1 MARGHE
7 ILHQFGRQRRR
18 TNGRRVRCRTGHWS
32 LRRGEDGRVGLG
44 SGQCRH
50 AGGSGGESEEATAGD
65 RLRFHGAGGGDGRGC
80 RSCRPLS
87 SARNRFAIVECR
99 QPEAGVHSGV
109 KESDPAC
116 AAEKVARVVA
126 EEPSLGA
133 VTIRPGQGGVEIETV
148 GPAQSAARRV
158 GEALTESAARCDVD
172 ATGHCSVCGAGPE
185 RQEAIGRVSVTRS
198 AEAVVVTKE
207 ACPTSTQLR
216 QKRRLNL
223 PEFTQREPARLVHG
237 HEHGHE
243 PHEHGEDEWKTLAL
257 LAGGCLVLGLVA
269 WSATKLG
276 APFWLQ
282 LLLWAVCY
290 LCGGWEAAEESW
302 EKLRHGRLD
311 VHFLM
316 LTVALGAAAVGD
328 FAEGALLLFLFSAS
342 GAMEHYAEGRTR
354 REIGALVRAAP
365 KTASVVEADG
375 SVRDVPVEALV
386 PGQRLRVT
394 GGQIVPVDLRIV
406 LGESACDE
414 SNLTGEA
421 RPVPKSVGD
430 TALGGTLNGG
440 GLLEGQ
446 VLRPAAESAL
456 ARIIRLIEQSQKMR
470 APSQRFTDRFG
481 SGYTYAVLGLCA
493 AMFLVWWL
501 ALGLPAFRS
510 TPEQSSAFYRAMTL
524 LVVASPCALVLSIP
538 SAILSAIAAGAKRG
552 VLFRGGAAIEAL
564 AEVQAVAMDKTGTLT
579 EGHLQ
584 VVDLQSI
591 PAGHEEQVAR
601 VAYNLDRFS
610 DHPLARATQRWA
622 RQRGVP
628 ELAPEKFQQVPGRGL
643 QAELEGVPV
652 RLGRHSF
659 AAPQVVEATVP
670 AREGAAAVWVD
681 AGGGVVGRLL
691 YVDRPRPAAAGVL
704 RALEAQNIETIML
717 TGDRQPVAEK
727 LAAEV
732 GLRTV
737 RAELLPDDKVR
748 EVEALKQNG
757 ARKVAMIGDGVN
769 DAPCLAAA
777 DVGVAMGA
785 RGSDAALEQAEI
797 VLMNDRLENFL
808 LALELSRRARAVIR
822 QNLAISLGVVVVM
835 VGASLFGLVPLTL
848 GVVAH
853 EGSTVVVVL
862 NSLRLLLGG
871 AR

>member
-1 MARGHE
+1 M
-7 ILHQFGRQRRR
+7 
-18 TNGRRVRCRTGHWS
+18 
-32 LRRGEDGRVGLG
+32 
-44 SGQCRH
+44 
-50 AGGSGGESEEATAGD
+50 
-65 RLRFHGAGGGDGRGC
+65 
-80 RSCRPLS
+80 
-87 SARNRFAIVECR
+87 
-99 QPEAGVHSGV
+99 
-109 KESDPAC
+109 KEPDPAC

-133 VTIRPGQGGVEIETV
+133 VTIRTAQGEVEIATV
-148 GPAQSAARRV
+148 GPAQAAARRV
-158 GEALTESAARCDVD
+158 GEALAEASARCEVD
-172 ATGHCSVCGAGPE
+172 ATGHCAVCGAGPARE
-185 RQEAIGRVSVTRS
+185 ELLGRVSVTRTS
-198 AEAVVVTKE
+198 AGVVVEKE

-216 QKRRLNL
+216 QKRLLSL
-223 PEFTQREPARLVHG
+223 PEFAQREPVKLVHEDG
-237 HEHGHE
+237 HHEHA
-243 PHEHGEDEWKTLAL
+243 EDEWKTLAL
-257 LAGGCLVLGLVA
+257 LAAGCLLTGLAA
-269 WSATKLG
+269 WGATRLG
-276 APFWLQ
+276 APLWVVG
-282 LLLWAVCY
+282 LLWTACY
-290 LCGGWEAAEESW
+290 LSGGWEAAEESW
-302 EKLRHGRLD
+302 EKIRHGRLD

-365 KTASVVEADG
+365 KTANVVEADG
-375 SVRDVPVEALV
+375 QVRQVAVEALAT
-386 PGQRLRVT
+386 GQRVRVT

-406 LGESACDE
+406 QGESTCDE

-421 RPVPKSVGD
+421 RPVPKTVGD
-430 TALGGTLNGG
+430 TALGGTLNGA

-456 ARIIRLIEQSQKMR
+456 ARIIRLIEDSQKMR

-481 SGYTYAVLGLCA
+481 STYTYAVLALCG
-493 AMFLVWWL
+493 AMFLIWWL

-538 SAILSAIAAGAKRG
+538 SAILSAIAAGARRG
-552 VLFRGGAAIEAL
+552 VLFRGGSAVEAL
-564 AEVQAVAMDKTGTLT
+564 AEVRAVAMDKTGTLT

-584 VVDLQSI
+584 VVDVQAI

-628 ELAPEKFQQVPGRGL
+628 EVAPERFQQVPGKGL
-643 QAELEGVPV
+643 QAEIDGRPV
-652 RLGRHSF
+652 RLGRHAF
-659 AAPQVVEATVP
+659 VAPQIDEHSLPV
-670 AREGAAAVWVD
+670 RESAAAVWVD
-681 AGGGVVGRLL
+681 AGEGVFGRLL

-704 RALEAQNIETIML
+704 RTLDAQGIETVML
-717 TGDRQPVAEK
+717 TGDRRPVADK

-732 GLRTV
+732 GMRTV

-748 EVEALKQNG
+748 EVEDLKQNG

-808 LALELSRRARAVIR
+808 LALDLSRRARSVIR

-835 VGASLFGLVPLTL
+835 VGASLFGLVPLSL

-853 EGSTVVVVL
+853 EGSTVIVVL
-862 NSLRLLLGG
+862 NSLRLLL
-871 AR
+871 AAPK